1 MTEDATRTPGTAH
14 SPDTAPSAGITRA
27 TGPLAGW
34 RVLVPRPT
42 AGASPAVMALAAAGA
57 VADVVPLIATV
68 PPQDTAPLDDTLLA
82 LGAGWYRWL
91 AVTSAAAV
99 PVLEQRAAAA
109 GRTLA
114 DLVRDGGAQVA
125 AVGPGTARALEAA
138 GLDVALTARPSTA
151 EHLVAAWPSVESARD
166 SSSAAPSADPSSAE
180 PSADSAAATIP
191 PTRPARVLFP
201 RGDLAAPTLADGLR
215 ARGWQVDDVVA
226 YRTVPADPPPPE
238 IREAWH
244 DGTIRAALLTSA
256 STVRELVTRLGAP
269 PSGTLLVAIGPTTAA
284 EAHRHGLTL
293 AATATEQTMTGLVSA
308 LQIAAHAARKEQ
320 Q

>member
-151 EHLVAAWPSVESARD
+151 EHLVAAWPSVESAAD
-166 SSSAAPSADPSSAE
+166 SSSAAPS
-180 PSADSAAATIP
+180 SAATTP
-191 PTRPARVLFP
+191 PTRLARVLFP

>member
-1 MTEDATRTPGTAH
+1 MTEDVTRTPGTAH
-14 SPDTAPSAGITRA
+14 SGGTPHPADTARSADTAHSPGITRA
-27 TGPLAGW
+27 TGALAGW

-68 PPQDTAPLDDTLLA
+68 PPQDTAPLDDALLA
-82 LGAGWYRWL
+82 LGAGWYPWL

-114 DLVRDGGAQVA
+114 DLVVDGGARVA

-151 EHLVAAWPSVESARD
+151 EQLVASWPSIE
-166 SSSAAPSADPSSAE
+166 SSAGTTPR
-180 PSADSAAATIP
+180 
-191 PTRPARVLFP
+191 TRPARILFP

-226 YRTVPADPPPPE
+226 YRTVPADPPPRE
-238 IREAWH
+238 IVEAWR

-293 AATATEQTMTGLVSA
+293 AATAPEQTMTGLVSA
-308 LQIAAHAARKEQ
+308 LEAAARKEQ